1 MSNRKLGK
9 GILWLIAVL
18 VVLLLLLAGLQR
30 TVQND
35 KEVSPVDQVEGA
47 REQLTI
53 LHEMG
58 RTASDQP
65 FRMTVKWQGDWP
77 TLLSPEEAAGALSS
91 RLGLPAP
98 KQVLEMAHE
107 AYKTTGSLEG
117 VPAHLTVGVR
127 ASGGYYV
134 LLRLESVG
142 GNAEGLKRL
151 ENVQGLSGESL
162 ADEGVEVQW
171 NAAVQGITW
180 TGANGS
186 ENGSEQSPEQ
196 TLEQLEQRVQEQETL
211 RLKLKP
217 VDEFAEELTVSR
229 TYTVKGWNITAIS
242 GKQPVALQMAVHRNS
257 GTGLNEISFG
267 SPLLTV
273 EY

>member
-1 MSNRKLGK
+1 MPNRKLWK
-9 GILWLIAVL
+9 GILWFIIG
-18 VVLLLLLAGLQR
+18 LLLLAGLQR
-30 TVQND
+30 IAQND
-35 KEVSPVDQVEGA
+35 EAMPTADQVAEA
-47 REQLTI
+47 QKQLTI

-58 RTASDQP
+58 RSTSEQS
-65 FRMTVKWQGDWP
+65 FKMTVKWQGVWP

-107 AYKTTGSLEG
+107 AYQAADSIEG
-117 VPAHLTVGVR
+117 VPAHLTVTVR
-127 ASGGYYV
+127 ASGGYYI
-134 LLRLESVG
+134 LLRLESTG
-142 GNAEGLKRL
+142 GSAEGLNRL
-151 ENVQGLSGESL
+151 ETVQSLSGESL

-180 TGANGS
+180 PGANGS
-186 ENGSEQSPEQ
+186 EEGRTQNPEQ
-196 TLEQLEQRVQEQETL
+196 TLDQLEKRIQEQKTL
-211 RLKLKP
+211 RMKLKP
-217 VDEFAEELTVSR
+217 VEEFAEELTVSR
-229 TYTVKGWNITAIS
+229 TYSVKGWAITAMS
-242 GKQPVALQMAVHRNS
+242 GEQPVNLQMAVHLNS